1 MKVSIAV
8 IFFALFLAG
17 CGKQS
22 AAERDAHDRAK
33 PGYQV
38 ARSFC
43 SQCHA
48 MPYWDQH
55 PPAAWPY
62 VVSRMEGHIE
72 AAHKRMPSQAEHEAI
87 LGYYQSN

>member
-1 MKVSIAV
+1 MKVSIIM
-8 IFFALFLAG
+8 IFLALFLCG

-22 AAERDAHDRAK
+22 AAERDAHDKAK

-38 ARSFC
+38 AQNFC

-48 MPYWDQH
+48 MPFWDQH

-62 VVSRMEGHIE
+62 VISRMEGYIE
-72 AAHKRMPSQAEHEAI
+72 SAHKRMPNQAELEAI
-87 LGYYQSN
+87 IGYYQSN